1 MNKTVIKIGDKEYK
15 VLVAETEEEKVT
27 GLSKTKELP
36 EDEGMLFV
44 YEEPQEELYY
54 TMQDTEIPLDIIF
67 LDAEG
72 VVISVNSVEALDKEP
87 VYEEDAQYVLE
98 VNIHSGIQEGDEI
111 EEIDSYEEDDS
122 ELTEDEKKQ
131 ISTTSQMLMLDSEGN
146 VQFRLQGGERIVS
159 MIETRRLIKAALK
172 AYHSDDEADYKKVG
186 RLIFKILDGQDNRDP
201 QYVSLPD

>member
-1 MNKTVIKIGDKEYK
+1 MNRTVIEIGGKQYK
-15 VLVAETEEEKVT
+15 VLIAETEEEKVT

-72 VVISVNSVEALDKEP
+72 VVISVNSVEALEQEP

-98 VNIHSGIQEGDEI
+98 VNIHSGIQEGDEM
-111 EEIDSYEEDDS
+111 EEIDSDEEDDS
-122 ELTEDEKKQ
+122 ELTDDEKKRV
-131 ISTTSQMLMLDSEGN
+131 SNSRMLVLDSEGN
-146 VQFRLQGGERIVS
+146 VQMKLQGGERIVS
-159 MIETRRLIKAALK
+159 MIETRRLVKAALK
-172 AYHSDDEADYKKVG
+172 AYHSDNDADYKKVG
-186 RLIFKILDGQDNRDP
+186 RLIFKILDGQDSRDP
-201 QYVSLPD
+201 QYVSMPD

>member
-1 MNKTVIKIGDKEYK
+1 MNRTVIKVGDKEYK
-15 VLVAETEEEKVT
+15 VLVAETEEDKVT

-36 EDEGMLFV
+36 DDCGMLFV

-54 TMQDTEIPLDIIF
+54 TMKDTEIPLDIIF

-72 VVISVNSVEALDKEP
+72 VVISVNSVEALEKEP

-98 VNIHSGIQEGDEI
+98 VNIHSGIQEGDEM
-111 EEIDSYEEDDS
+111 EEVESDEEDDS
-122 ELTEDEKKQ
+122 DLTDDEKQQVSK
-131 ISTTSQMLMLDSEGN
+131 SRMLVLDSEGN
-146 VQFRLQGGERIVS
+146 VQMKLQGGERIVS

-172 AYHSDDEADYKKVG
+172 AYHSDDDADYKKVG
-186 RLIFKILDGQDNRDP
+186 RLVFKILDGQDSRDP

>member
-1 MNKTVIKIGDKEYK
+1 MNRTVIEIGGKQYK

-72 VVISVNSVEALDKEP
+72 VVISVNSVEALEQEP
-87 VYEEDAQYVLE
+87 IYEEDAQYVLE
-98 VNIHSGIQEGDEI
+98 VNIHSGIQEGDEM
-111 EEIDSYEEDDS
+111 EEVEPDEEDDS
-122 ELTEDEKKQ
+122 ELTEDEKKRV
-131 ISTTSQMLMLDSEGN
+131 SNSRMLVLDSEGN
-146 VQFRLQGGERIVS
+146 VQMKLQGGERIVS
-159 MIETRRLIKAALK
+159 MIETRRLVKAALK
-172 AYHSDDEADYKKVG
+172 AYHSDNDADYKKVG
-186 RLIFKILDGQDNRDP
+186 RLIFKILDGQDSRDP
-201 QYVSLPD
+201 QYVSVPD